1 MRVAPAEL
9 RKLDLEVHAFLADVP
24 LQDVSAV
31 DLVGGGPGR
40 GVADLRALSA
50 ALDLRAA
57 SGATRLLFGLRMLLG
72 RAFGWDRE
80 RGVLTAESYIH
91 RLTPAQR
98 ARSSLVPGTLN
109 RGFRVVYEF
118 ENEALSEITNA
129 TVHAFLCQTLVPSGT
144 GYRLYWAV
152 YVKPVSR
159 WTSLYM
165 AAIEPFR
172 RFIVYPSILR
182 RIERAWAAKYG
193 PT

>member
-1 MRVAPAEL
+1 VRVAPTAF
-9 RKLDLEVHAFLADVP
+9 RKLDLEAHTFLADVP
-24 LQDVSAV
+24 LEDVSAV
-31 DLVGGGPGR
+31 DLAGGGEGR
-40 GVADLRALSA
+40 GVADLRSLLAS
-50 ALDLRAA
+50 LDLRAA
-57 SGATRLLFGLRMLLG
+57 GRATRFLFALRTLLG
-72 RAFGWDRE
+72 RVFDWDRDVE
-80 RGVLTAESYIH
+80 LPAESYIH

-98 ARSSLVPGTLN
+98 ARSSVVPGTPE
-109 RGFRVVYEF
+109 RGFRVVYVF
-118 ENEALSEITNA
+118 ENEALSEIINA
-129 TVHAFLCQTLVPSGT
+129 TVHAFLCSALVSSAS

-193 PT
+193 TT